1 MLSMPN
7 TPVPAA
13 GEAMPRPSFNLSE
26 IMKDAWASYN
36 RHYAARPWIKRVFK
50 RQDFAFYLACAWNR
64 ARRAAM
70 SAVERKRDQIEKE
83 IAGLQYK
90 PARYDIGTIRRK
102 LETELACLAA

>member
-1 MLSMPN
+1 M
-7 TPVPAA
+7 
-13 GEAMPRPSFNLSE
+13 FNLSE

-50 RQDFAFYLACAWNR
+50 HQDFAFYLTCAWNR

-90 PARYDIGTIRRK
+90 PARYDIGTMRRK
-102 LETELACLAA
+102 LETELASLAA